1 MANFSIQANI
11 QVLPLEEITFTDTTQ
26 KAKGIHST
34 IDRSFSS
41 SMTKAVST
49 NSDRVKGITYTAPS
63 ATGVTLDSILELG
76 KPVAIKFL
84 YMKLTS
90 RGTEAIEG
98 TGPRIVIS
106 VGGQSLTLTFL
117 AIGDFICLGANSITD
132 TESILVYGGT
142 SYASNAYEIVVGL
155 EENA

>member
-26 KAKGIHST
+26 KAKGIHSS

-41 SMTKAVST
+41 SMTKAIST
-49 NSDRVKGITYTAPS
+49 NSDRVMGITYTAPS
-63 ATGVTLDSILELG
+63 ATGVTLDSILSLAE
-76 KPVAIKFL
+76 PVAIKFL
-84 YMKLTS
+84 YMKLIT
-90 RGTEAIEG
+90 RGTEAVEG
-98 TGPRIVIS
+98 TGPRITIA
-106 VGGQSLTLTFL
+106 VGGQILTLTFPVV
-117 AIGDFICLGANSITD
+117 GDFICLGANSITD

-155 EENA
+155 EENV